1 MPSAR
6 FEAEGTEPPFLYSMR
21 LDGFPVG
28 RNAGI
33 EVITGDCLP
42 GPGIDPGSG
51 VGSGR
56 IKRFGSIGGNGLT
69 GCGNGVERPGI
80 GGNGS
85 GVGSGRIGRFGS
97 GLDGIGSGR
106 FGGSGNGVGRFGI
119 TGGNG
124 LGGVLGF
131 GVMIISLTHFSASLT
146 ALGNTIATA
155 RSCHA
160 ATGFLDNLLFRS
172 S

>member
-1 MPSAR
+1 
-6 FEAEGTEPPFLYSMR
+6 MR

-28 RNAGI
+28 RNAGLA
-33 EVITGDCLP
+33 VITGDCLP

-56 IKRFGSIGGNGLT
+56 IGRFGSIGGNGLT

-85 GVGSGRIGRFGS
+85 GRFGIGGVGRVGS

-124 LGGVLGF
+124 LGDVLGF
-131 GVMIISLTHFSASLT
+131 GVMIISLTHFSASFT
-146 ALGNTIATA
+146 ALGDAITT
-155 RSCHA
+155 
-160 ATGFLDNLLFRS
+160 F
-172 S
+172 